1 MKIRFLLNSILL
13 VITVLLVSTGCR
25 KDIEGPRL
33 RVSPNSTEFTRQ
45 AGQLMEFGID
55 ASADDGLKSLRITKK
70 EDNQITYTV
79 LDTVLSGS
87 NANFTY
93 PFLVPAQGVSKVNF
107 VFILEDMEGR
117 VVKTPRYVVVTGS
130 AFLQEKAGLQLYSIH
145 AGDADRAFNIT
156 TEDLFQISIDT
167 DSLTIDVMEYDADD
181 DGILSKS
188 WTSASGLQFVQANS
202 NTYNYAQA
210 TFNSA
215 KSSYDEGSKQDVVS
229 GISTDDI
236 IITRY
241 STDPERYAVIDIIEI
256 HDEEGSENDY
266 YRFNL
271 KK

>member
-1 MKIRFLLNSILL
+1 MRLFLGSTLL
-13 VITVLLVSTGCR
+13 IITVLVVFVGCR

-33 RVSPNSTEFTRQ
+33 KVTPNDTQFSRQ

-70 EDNQITYTV
+70 ENNEITYTV
-79 LDTVLSGS
+79 LDTALSGTHS
-87 NANFTY
+87 NFTY
-93 PFLVPAQGVSKVNF
+93 PFQVPTQGISKVNF
-107 VFILEDMEGR
+107 VFYLEDMEGR
-117 VVKTPRYVVVTGS
+117 ITKTPRIIVVTGS
-130 AFLQEKAGLQLYSIH
+130 AYLQEKTGIELSGIH
-145 AGDADRAFNIT
+145 AGIDANRAFNIT
-156 TEDLFQISIDT
+156 SEELFQISVDT
-167 DSLTIDVMEYDADD
+167 DSLTIDIMEYDLDD
-181 DGILSKS
+181 DGILSNS

-215 KSSYDEGSKQDVVS
+215 KSTYEEGSKQDVVS

-241 STDPERYAVIDIIEI
+241 STDPEKYAVMDIIEI